1 MDRNMAAMFAKAAES
16 DRLVAIKLAQL
27 KELAAGMT
35 FRPDTPKNTTTP
47 EKSYDYSEWSP
58 TPITISIDF
67 EPTVFAS
74 DASFSYTRS
83 PTHSPVLALPSAVAE
98 WDHPASASASAS
110 TSSLS
115 AVAESDPPSS
125 ASASS
130 LSPASSSLRDEDIA
144 ALKRFARNVQTNILA
159 KSGKSL
165 PPSWEPPSFT
175 GPYLAPDSP
184 RPPSPPLRDED
195 IEVLQRFARNV
206 QTNILSKSG
215 KSLPPTW
222 EPPSFTGP
230 YLAPS
235 SPRPPSPPPPRPK
248 RVVRIS
254 RRTNRLLR

>member
-1 MDRNMAAMFAKAAES
+1 MAAMFAKAAES

-35 FRPDTPKNTTTP
+35 FRPATPENPTTP

-98 WDHPASASASAS
+98 WDHPDSASASASAS

-115 AVAESDPPSS
+115 AVAESEPPSS

-130 LSPASSSLRDEDIA
+130 PSPASPSLRDEDIK
-144 ALKRFARNVQTNILA
+144 ALQRFARNVQTNILS

-165 PPSWEPPSFT
+165 PPSWEPPSFR

-206 QTNILSKSG
+206 QSNILSKSG
-215 KSLPPTW
+215 KSLPPSW

-235 SPRPPSPPPPRPK
+235 SPRPPSPPPPRPR

>member
-1 MDRNMAAMFAKAAES
+1 MAAMFAKAAES

-35 FRPDTPKNTTTP
+35 FRPATPKNPTTP

-98 WDHPASASASAS
+98 WVHPDSASASASAS

-130 LSPASSSLRDEDIA
+130 PSPASPSLRDEDIKA
-144 ALKRFARNVQTNILA
+144 
-159 KSGKSL
+159 
-165 PPSWEPPSFT
+165 
-175 GPYLAPDSP
+175 
-184 RPPSPPLRDED
+184 
-195 IEVLQRFARNV
+195 LQRLASHSLLRGNLP
-206 QTNILSKSG
+206 LSQVPT
-215 KSLPPTW
+215 SLL
-222 EPPSFTGP
+222 FH
-230 YLAPS
+230 
-235 SPRPPSPPPPRPK
+235 
-248 RVVRIS
+248 RVLRLLLPLVLGELFESIGVRIVS
-254 RRTNRLLR
+254 SAEAFASTHFIQLSVRESPQCIATTLELHFYLRVLVWEVIGLL